1 MNDKNWQKGVERDL
15 VEFCLNNGYPNAA
28 LKEKDFH
35 PINTNLFR
43 YVIVL
48 NWIFIFGTKTVHDYC
63 GFSNIAVFRNDVF
76 WEFDN
81 SLKSVF
87 FVKRGPFLLAQ
98 NFTVLEYTAY

>member
-48 NWIFIFGTKTVHDYC
+48 NCLNYMLIFGTKTVHDYC
-63 GFSNIAVFRNDVF
+63 ARVSNIALFGNYVF
-76 WEFDN
+76 
-81 SLKSVF
+81 L
-87 FVKRGPFLLAQ
+87 GI
-98 NFTVLEYTAY
+98 